1 MAEPLIRVVGL
12 TKDYVLGDN
21 VVHALAGVSMDIAA
35 GDFVAVMG
43 PSGSGKSTFMNMV
56 GCLDRPTSGSYW
68 LAGEDVARMNADD
81 LAAVRNRRI
90 GFVFQQFNLL
100 ARTSALENVE
110 LPLMYANVSVSDRH
124 TRALDKLKQVG
135 LGDRADHQPSQLS
148 GGQQQR
154 VAIARAL
161 VNNPALILADEPTG
175 ALDSRTSV
183 EIMALLQELNAG
195 GMTIVLV
202 THEQDVAAFA
212 SREVHFR
219 DGKVVSDQRQTP
231 RSARDSLA
239 EFDAG
244 VDCMNALM
252 VLRVA
257 LKALRVNKLRSS
269 LTMLGMIIGVAAV
282 IAMLAIGGGAQERVR
297 EQLKNLGSNLM
308 LIFPGSTT
316 TSGVRLGAGA
326 AQTLT
331 EEDALA
337 IAVDVE
343 GVIVAA
349 PSVRGSGQV
358 SAGNANWATQ
368 YFGTNNDYLIA
379 RDWPLAS
386 GRLFEPA
393 EISSAGKVALI
404 GQTTAMQLF
413 GDLDPI
419 DQVIRVRKVPLTII
433 GVLARKG
440 QNALGQDQDDIV
452 LMPLATARNRVL
464 GQTQGRQRRINTIS
478 VKTADGVDMKG
489 VEEKIR
495 ELLRQ
500 RMKVQPGADEPFTIR
515 NLTEILQAQEQAS
528 RVLTLLL
535 GAVASVSL
543 LVGGIGIM
551 NIMLVS
557 VTERTREIGLRMAVG
572 ARGVD
577 ILKQFL
583 VEAITLSMIGG
594 ALGILLGVGASF
606 AVGEFAN
613 WRTEITA
620 SAILLAV
627 GFSGAIGIFFGFYPA
642 RKASQL
648 LPIEALRYE

>member
-1 MAEPLIRVVGL
+1 
-12 TKDYVLGDN
+12 
-21 VVHALAGVSMDIAA
+21 
-35 GDFVAVMG
+35 
-43 PSGSGKSTFMNMV
+43 
-56 GCLDRPTSGSYW
+56 
-68 LAGEDVARMNADD
+68 
-81 LAAVRNRRI
+81 
-90 GFVFQQFNLL
+90 
-100 ARTSALENVE
+100 
-110 LPLMYANVSVSDRH
+110 
-124 TRALDKLKQVG
+124 
-135 LGDRADHQPSQLS
+135 
-148 GGQQQR
+148 
-154 VAIARAL
+154 
-161 VNNPALILADEPTG
+161 
-175 ALDSRTSV
+175 
-183 EIMALLQELNAG
+183 
-195 GMTIVLV
+195 
-202 THEQDVAAFA
+202 
-212 SREVHFR
+212 
-219 DGKVVSDQRQTP
+219 
-231 RSARDSLA
+231 
-239 EFDAG
+239 
-244 VDCMNALM
+244 MNALM

-316 TSGVRLGAGA
+316 ASGVRLGAGA

-349 PSVRGSGQV
+349 PSVRSSGQV
-358 SAGNANWATQ
+358 SAGNSNWATQ

-393 EISSAGKVALI
+393 DISSAGKVALI
-404 GQTTAMQLF
+404 GQTTARQLF

-433 GVLARKG
+433 GVLERKG
-440 QNALGQDQDDIV
+440 QNALGQDQDDVV

-464 GQTQGRQRRINTIS
+464 GQTQGRQRRIGAIS
-478 VKTADGVDMKG
+478 VKTVDGVDMKG
-489 VEEKIR
+489 VEERIR

-594 ALGILLGVGASF
+594 ALGIVLGVGASF

-613 WRTEITA
+613 WRTEISA

-642 RKASQL
+642 RKASRL